1 MAKTRA
7 PTKSRA
13 QKKKKE
19 KPGAD
24 MQGRS
29 KHRSAPTAHGSVY
42 VAAPVIGKERELWRK
57 RGDDNAWHS
66 TPPCKGSKKDSR
78 VHRYSRV
85 VGYEQSSEAV
95 REEGAN
101 EAIGAA
107 RVLFAKV
114 MRGNPDGSSAVVGV
128 PGRGHKYGYIKSL
141 LGAVNATTI
150 ESCWAGRCGDLGI
163 GCRNAGRWRSWTHFI
178 DDPIFTTWVFKAITT
193 AGLNSDDS
201 M

>member
-7 PTKSRA
+7 PTKSHA
-13 QKKKKE
+13 QKKKKKKKE

-57 RGDDNAWHS
+57 RGDDNAWYS
-66 TPPCKGSKKDSR
+66 TPPYKGAKKDSR

-85 VGYEQSSEAV
+85 IGYGQSSEAV

-107 RVLFAKV
+107 RADTLPAP
-114 MRGNPDGSSAVVGV
+114 GEHAPDEAQ
-128 PGRGHKYGYIKSL
+128 
-141 LGAVNATTI
+141 A
-150 ESCWAGRCGDLGI
+150 
-163 GCRNAGRWRSWTHFI
+163 
-178 DDPIFTTWVFKAITT
+178 DDV
-193 AGLNSDDS
+193 
-201 M
+201 

>member
-1 MAKTRA
+1 MAKTR

-24 MQGRS
+24 MKGRS

-66 TPPCKGSKKDSR
+66 TPPCKGAKKDSR
-78 VHRYSRV
+78 VHRYARAI
-85 VGYEQSSEAV
+85 GYEQSSEAV

-107 RVLFAKV
+107 RVDAEA
-114 MRGNPDGSSAVVGV
+114 NDQN
-128 PGRGHKYGYIKSL
+128 KSHHQGPL
-141 LGAVNATTI
+141 RRA
-150 ESCWAGRCGDLGI
+150 
-163 GCRNAGRWRSWTHFI
+163 
-178 DDPIFTTWVFKAITT
+178 
-193 AGLNSDDS
+193 
-201 M
+201 